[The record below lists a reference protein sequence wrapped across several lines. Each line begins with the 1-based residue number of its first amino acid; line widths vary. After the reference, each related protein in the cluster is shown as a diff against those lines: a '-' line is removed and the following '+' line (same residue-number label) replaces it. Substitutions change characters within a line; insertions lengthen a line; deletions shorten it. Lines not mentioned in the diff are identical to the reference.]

1 MKQDT
6 PFKHT
11 RLHTHKGQFIQNSTN
26 EVKIICLM
34 K

>member
-6 PFKHT
+6 SLKHT
-11 RLHTHKGQFIQNSTN
+11 RLHTCNGQFIVNSTN